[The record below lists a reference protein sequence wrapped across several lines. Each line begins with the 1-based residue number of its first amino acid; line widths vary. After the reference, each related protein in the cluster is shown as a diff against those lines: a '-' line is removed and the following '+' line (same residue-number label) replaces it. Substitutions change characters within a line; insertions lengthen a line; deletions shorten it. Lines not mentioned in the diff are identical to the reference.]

1 FAQTGHSHF
10 AATKNFHGLTI
21 VKNKSIYVLAS
32 GSFISFSL
40 AFVPCPL
47 MAIPEDIL
55 SNESLRKRL
64 EEFLGKQNGIYVDEN
79 THRHLEEL
87 CRQMASVYGIVESV
101 LQVALTKEGEERTAY
116 IKTALDISARA
127 TRSIKQFL
135 GEWSILVGEA
145 NRPRGTP

>member
-1 FAQTGHSHF
+1 
-10 AATKNFHGLTI
+10 
-21 VKNKSIYVLAS
+21 
-32 GSFISFSL
+32 
-40 AFVPCPL
+40 

-145 NRPRGTP
+145 NRPRGTPKFIWARLLFGRLFNQESLTKILSVTRKMSRSSSF

>member
-1 FAQTGHSHF
+1 M
-10 AATKNFHGLTI
+10 
-21 VKNKSIYVLAS
+21 LAS

-47 MAIPEDIL
+47 IAIPEDIL

-79 THRHLEEL
+79 THRHLEDL
-87 CRQMASVYGIVESV
+87 CHQMASVYGLVESV
-101 LQVALTKEGEERTAY
+101 LQLALTKEEEERTAY
-116 IKTALDISARA
+116 IKTALDICAGA
-127 TRSIKQFL
+127 TKAIKLFL
-135 GEWSILVGEA
+135 VEWGVLVEQA